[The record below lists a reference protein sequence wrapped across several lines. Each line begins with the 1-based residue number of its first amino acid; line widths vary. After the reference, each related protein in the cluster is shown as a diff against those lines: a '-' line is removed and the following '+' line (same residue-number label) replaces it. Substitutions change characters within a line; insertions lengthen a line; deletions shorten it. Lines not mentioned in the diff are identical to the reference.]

1 MTVPSLV
8 GMSRQDIDDRTWALV
23 AKDPKSHIGEEFV
36 IFGKVTQF
44 DSATGTSTFRANTGA
59 GQQDYSYK
67 YDVNTIVDADYASTV
82 ADVVQDDV
90 LKMYVKVEGA
100 LTYSTTIGG
109 SATIPQVAIK
119 SFDLVGH
126 DD

>member
-1 MTVPSLV
+1 M
-8 GMSRQDIDDRTWALV
+8 
-23 AKDPKSHIGEEFV
+23 
-36 IFGKVTQF
+36 TQF
-44 DSATGTSTFRANTGA
+44 DSATGASTFRANTGA
-59 GQQDYSYK
+59 AQQYYSYK
-67 YDVNTIVDADYASTV
+67 FDVNTMVDADNASAV
-82 ADVVQDDV
+82 ADVVQDDI